1 MCFLM
6 TTYNEAQT
14 FCEIEKFIKD
24 VVDNQINCEQF
35 KQQIVPLIIKSRRFF
50 IDGYDYIDSI
60 IIFKQIERALFQAN
74 KFRFFEN
81 IHELPDHVI
90 ELMISDIQ
98 SKFEFIQAGHRYD
111 QKKNK
116 AEMKKVEN
124 FLLEAM
130 QYTDCLMIFPI
141 RFGIREGISSLGF
154 NGFECYVNAILRE
167 VRARES
173 NVFRCIHSVIWKIK
187 HHPEQGYYL
196 QIYFIYTGQAQ
207 DTTLSDHANKLIA
220 KCEELSNGFGEV
232 YIEEQAK
239 KGWSVNCQDDR
250 QIQRNLQLLKS
261 DFNANSKNHYLRVM
275 LTRGK
280 TFNCERIP
288 LKLK

>member
-1 MCFLM
+1 M

-24 VVDNQINCEQF
+24 VVDGQINCEQF
-35 KQQIVPLIIKSRRFF
+35 KQQIIPLIIKSRRFF
-50 IDGYDYIDSI
+50 IQGYTYIDSI
-60 IIFKQIERALFQAN
+60 IIFKLIERALFQAN
-74 KFRFFEN
+74 KYRLYEN
-81 IHELPDHVI
+81 IRDLPDHVI
-90 ELMISDIQ
+90 ELMIADIQ
-98 SKFEFIQAGHRYD
+98 SQFERIQDGHQYD
-111 QKKNK
+111 QKQNK
-116 AEMKKVEN
+116 AETKKVER
-124 FLLEAM
+124 FLLNTM

-141 RFGIREGISSLGF
+141 RFGIKEGVSSLGF
-154 NGFECYVNAILRE
+154 NGFECYVNALLRE
-167 VRARES
+167 VRARET

-196 QIYFIYTGQAQ
+196 QIYFIYAGQAQ
-207 DTTLSDHANKLIA
+207 DTTLTDHANKLIA

-275 LTRGK
+275 RTRRK
-280 TFNCERIP
+280 TFDCERIP
-288 LKLK
+288 LTLN

>member
-1 MCFLM
+1 M

-24 VVDNQINCEQF
+24 VVDGQINCEQF

-50 IDGYDYIDSI
+50 IAGYDYVDSI
-60 IIFKQIERALFQAN
+60 IIFKLVERALFQAN

-81 IHELPDHVI
+81 IKELPDHVI
-90 ELMISDIQ
+90 ELMIADIQ
-98 SKFEFIQAGHRYD
+98 SKSELIQHGHQYD
-111 QKKNK
+111 QKQNK
-116 AEMKKVEN
+116 AETKKVER
-124 FLLEAM
+124 FLLDTM
-130 QYTDCLMIFPI
+130 QYTDCLMIFPM
-141 RFGIREGISSLGF
+141 RFSIKEGVSSLGF

-167 VRARES
+167 VRAREIS
-173 NVFRCIHSVIWKIK
+173 VFHCIHSVIWKIK

-196 QIYFIYTGQAQ
+196 QIYFIYAGQAQ
-207 DTTLSDHANKLIA
+207 DTILSDHANKLIA

-280 TFNCERIP
+280 TFNCECIP

>member
-1 MCFLM
+1 M
-6 TTYNEAQT
+6 
-14 FCEIEKFIKD
+14 
-24 VVDNQINCEQF
+24 
-35 KQQIVPLIIKSRRFF
+35 
-50 IDGYDYIDSI
+50 
-60 IIFKQIERALFQAN
+60 
-74 KFRFFEN
+74 
-81 IHELPDHVI
+81 
-90 ELMISDIQ
+90 
-98 SKFEFIQAGHRYD
+98 
-111 QKKNK
+111 
-116 AEMKKVEN
+116 
-124 FLLEAM
+124 
-130 QYTDCLMIFPI
+130 
-141 RFGIREGISSLGF
+141 RFGIREGVSSLGF

-173 NVFRCIHSVIWKIK
+173 NLFRCIHSVIWKIK

-196 QIYFIYTGQAQ
+196 QIYFIYAGQAQ

-250 QIQRNLQLLKS
+250 QIQRILQLLKS

-275 LTRGK
+275 PTHGK

>member
-173 NVFRCIHSVIWKIK
+173 NLFRCIHSVIWKIK
-187 HHPEQGYYL
+187 HHPEHGYYL
-196 QIYFIYTGQAQ
+196 QIYFIYAGQAQ
-207 DTTLSDHANKLIA
+207 DTTLPDHANKLIA
-220 KCEELSNGFGEV
+220 KCEELSNGYGEV
-232 YIEEQAK
+232 HIEEQAK

-250 QIQRNLQLLKS
+250 QIQRILQLLKS

-275 LTRGK
+275 RTRRK
-280 TFNCERIP
+280 TFDCERIP
-288 LKLK
+288 LKLN